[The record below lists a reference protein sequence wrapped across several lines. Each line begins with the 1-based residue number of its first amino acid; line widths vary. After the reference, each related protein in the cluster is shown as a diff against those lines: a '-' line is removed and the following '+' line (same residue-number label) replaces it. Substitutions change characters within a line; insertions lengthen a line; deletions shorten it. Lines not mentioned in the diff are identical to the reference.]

1 MEILYFGQSNNS
13 AATTMSY
20 ELFAYQNHPDYT
32 RTIACCNASS
42 YSPAAKN
49 KSTEVMSKMFLHE
62 LIELQTLEKWIE
74 GNSLQL
80 NTSEKYQQLNNVTV
94 IKGNLMMLVHNHQQY
109 PYRNPFKHDDTFL
122 RYNLEHVDSMQADY
136 LAKFEPGYY

>member
-1 MEILYFGQSNNS
+1 
-13 AATTMSY
+13 
-20 ELFAYQNHPDYT
+20 
-32 RTIACCNASS
+32 
-42 YSPAAKN
+42 
-49 KSTEVMSKMFLHE
+49 MFLHE

-122 RYNLEHVDSMQADY
+122 RYNLEHVDSM
-136 LAKFEPGYY
+136 